1 MNAILPIFEDTL
13 AARDRLGDRLRRT
26 PLLRSAVLDRAIGG
40 TVLLKAEPLQHTGS
54 FKLRGAMNAVLSLVE
69 AGHRGGIVAFSSG
82 NHAQAVAYAAAAAGL
97 PATIFMPADAPAIKT
112 RATRGWGATVVP
124 FDRVAD
130 DREALARAEAA
141 RTAAALIPP
150 YDDPRIIAGQG
161 SCGLEIAEDAAA
173 LGLAPDA
180 LLVPVSG
187 GGLIA
192 GCALAME
199 ARFPEAQVWAVEP
212 EGRDDMRRS
221 LASGA
226 REVNGPGGSVL
237 CDGLMSSSQGE
248 MTFAINRQRVAG
260 GIVVTDAA
268 VLRAMAFAFL
278 HLKLVVEPSGAVGL
292 AALLSGAFDGR
303 DRVTAVVLSGG
314 NVDPETF
321 QRALA
326 TAGEA
331 A

>member
-1 MNAILPIFEDTL
+1 VKFTPPTFQDSL
-13 AARDRLGDRLRRT
+13 AARVRCGDRVRRT
-26 PLLRSAVLDRAIGG
+26 PLLRSAMLDRAIGG

-69 AGHRGGIVAFSSG
+69 GGHTGGIVAFSSG
-82 NHAQAVAYAAAAAGL
+82 NHAQATAYAAAAAGL

-112 RATRGWGATVVP
+112 RATKGWGATVVP

-130 DREALARAEAA
+130 DREALARAEAE
-141 RTAAALIPP
+141 RTGAALIPP

-161 SCGLEIAEDAAA
+161 TCGLELAEDAAA
-173 LGLAPDA
+173 AGLVPDA
-180 LLVPVSG
+180 VLVPASG
-187 GGLIA
+187 GGLVA

-199 ARFPEAQVWAVEP
+199 EMAPGAAVYVVEP
-212 EGRDDMRRS
+212 EGRDDHRRS
-221 LASGA
+221 LVSGERQA
-226 REVNGPGGSVL
+226 NGPGGSVL
-237 CDGLMSSSQGE
+237 CDGLMSAEPGE
-248 MTFAINRQRVAG
+248 LTFAINRRRVAG
-260 GIVVTDAA
+260 GLVVTDEA

-292 AALLSGAFDGR
+292 AALLSGVFDGR

-326 TAGEA
+326 LA
-331 A
+331 

>member
-1 MNAILPIFEDTL
+1 VKITLPTFQDSL
-13 AARDRLGDRLRRT
+13 AARARCGDRVRRT
-26 PLLRSAVLDRAIGG
+26 PLLRSAMLDRAVGG

-69 AGHRGGIVAFSSG
+69 GGHTGGIVAFSSG
-82 NHAQAVAYAAAAAGL
+82 NHAQATAYAAAAAGL

-112 RATRGWGATVVP
+112 RATKGWGATVVP

-130 DREALARAEAA
+130 DREALARAEAE
-141 RTAAALIPP
+141 RTGAALIPP

-161 SCGLEIAEDAAA
+161 TCGLELAEDAAA
-173 LGLAPDA
+173 MGLAPDA

-187 GGLIA
+187 GGLVA
-192 GCALAME
+192 GCTLAME
-199 ARFPEAQVWAVEP
+199 EMAPGCAVYAVEP
-212 EGRDDMRRS
+212 EGRDDHRRS
-221 LASGA
+221 LLSGE
-226 REVNGPGGSVL
+226 RQTNGAGGSVL
-237 CDGLMSSSQGE
+237 CDGLMSPAPGE
-248 MTFAINRQRVAG
+248 LTFAINRRRLAG
-260 GIVVTDAA
+260 GLVVTDEA

-292 AALLSGAFDGR
+292 AALLSGVFDGR

-326 TAGEA
+326 LA
-331 A
+331 

>member
-1 MNAILPIFEDTL
+1 MTITMPTFQDSL
-13 AARDRLGDRLRRT
+13 AARERCGDRVRHT
-26 PLLRSAVLDRAIGG
+26 PLLRSAVLDRTIGG

-69 AGHRGGIVAFSSG
+69 SGHKAGIVAFSSG

-112 RATRGWGATVVP
+112 RATRAWGATVIP
-124 FDRVAD
+124 FDRVQD
-130 DREALARAEAA
+130 DREALARAEAD
-141 RTAAALIPP
+141 RTGAALIPP

-161 SCGLEIAEDAAA
+161 TCGLELAEDA
-173 LGLAPDA
+173 LGLGLRPDA
-180 LLVPVSG
+180 VLVPVSG
-187 GGLIA
+187 GGLAA

-199 ARFPEAQVWAVEP
+199 EMAPGCAVHSVEP
-212 EGRDDMRRS
+212 EGRDDHRRS
-221 LASGA
+221 LAAGERQTNA
-226 REVNGPGGSVL
+226 PGGSVL
-237 CDGLMSSSQGE
+237 CDGLMSAAPGE
-248 MTFAINRQRVAG
+248 LTFAVNRRRLAG
-260 GIVVTDAA
+260 GLVVPDEA

-278 HLKLVVEPSGAVGL
+278 HLKLVLEPSGAIGL
-292 AALLSGAFDGR
+292 AALLSGVFDGR

-326 TAGEA
+326 LV
-331 A
+331 

>member
-1 MNAILPIFEDTL
+1 MKITVPTFQDSL
-13 AARDRLGDRLRRT
+13 AARARCGDRVRRT
-26 PLLRSAVLDRAIGG
+26 PLLRSAMLDRAIGG

-69 AGHRGGIVAFSSG
+69 SGHTGGIVAFSSG
-82 NHAQAVAYAAAAAGL
+82 NHAQATAYAAAAAGQR
-97 PATIFMPADAPAIKT
+97 ATIFMPADAPAIKT

-130 DREALARAEAA
+130 DREALARAEAE
-141 RTAAALIPP
+141 RTGAALIPP

-161 SCGLEIAEDAAA
+161 TCGLEMAEDAAA
-173 LGLAPDA
+173 MGLVPDA

-187 GGLIA
+187 GGLVA

-199 ARFPEAQVWAVEP
+199 EMAPGCAVYTVEP
-212 EGRDDMRRS
+212 EGRDDHRRS
-221 LASGA
+221 LMSGERQA
-226 REVNGPGGSVL
+226 NGPGGSVL
-237 CDGLMSSSQGE
+237 CDGLMSPAPGE
-248 MTFAINRQRVAG
+248 LTFAINRRRLAAG
-260 GIVVTDAA
+260 LVVTDEA

-292 AALLSGAFDGR
+292 AALLSGVFDGR

-321 QRALA
+321 QRALQMGA
-326 TAGEA
+326 
-331 A
+331 

>member
-1 MNAILPIFEDTL
+1 MLPTVEDTI
-13 AARDRLGDRLRRT
+13 AARARLGERVRRT
-26 PLLRSAVLDRAIGG
+26 PLLRSAVLDSQIGG
-40 TVLLKAEPLQHTGS
+40 TVLLKAETLQHTGS

-69 AGHRGGIVAFSSG
+69 DRHAGGIVAFSSG

-112 RATRGWGATVVP
+112 RATMGWGAKVVP
-124 FDRVAD
+124 FDRVRD

-141 RTAAALIPP
+141 RTGAAVIPP

-161 SCGLEIAEDAAA
+161 TCGLEIAEDAAA
-173 LGLAPDA
+173 MGLSPDA

-192 GCALAME
+192 GCALSMA
-199 ARFPEAQVWAVEP
+199 ARFPAAKVWAVEP
-212 EGRDDMRRS
+212 D
-221 LASGA
+221 
-226 REVNGPGGSVL
+226 GSVL
-237 CDGLMSSSQGE
+237 CDGLMSPSQGAL
-248 MTFAINRQRVAG
+248 TFAVNRGRVAG
-260 GIVVTDAA
+260 GIVVTDEA

-303 DRVTAVVLSGG
+303 DRVTTVVLSGG

-321 QRALA
+321 ERALA
-326 TAGEA
+326 TERA
-331 A
+331 AA

>member
-1 MNAILPIFEDTL
+1 VKIALPILQDSL
-13 AARDRLGDRLRRT
+13 AARARCGDRVRHT
-26 PLLRSAVLDRAIGG
+26 PLLRSAVLDRVIGG
-40 TVLLKAEPLQHTGS
+40 IVLLKAEPLQHTGS

-82 NHAQAVAYAAAAAGL
+82 NHAQATAYAAAAAGL

-112 RATRGWGATVVP
+112 RATKAWGATVVP

-130 DREALARAEAA
+130 DREALARAEAE
-141 RTAAALIPP
+141 RTGAALIPP

-161 SCGLEIAEDAAA
+161 TCGVEIAEDSAAM
-173 LGLAPDA
+173 GLAPDA
-180 LLVPVSG
+180 VLVPVSG
-187 GGLIA
+187 GGLVA

-199 ARFPEAQVWAVEP
+199 EMAPGCVVHSVEP
-212 EGRDDMRRS
+212 EGRDDHRRS
-221 LASGA
+221 LASGE
-226 REVNGPGGSVL
+226 RETNGAGGSVL
-237 CDGLMSSSQGE
+237 CDGLMSPAPGE
-248 MTFAINRQRVAG
+248 LTFAINHRRLGAG
-260 GIVVTDAA
+260 LVVTDEA

-326 TAGEA
+326 LA
-331 A
+331 

>member
-1 MNAILPIFEDTL
+1 VKITLPTFQDSL
-13 AARDRLGDRLRRT
+13 AARARCGDRVRRT
-26 PLLRSAVLDRAIGG
+26 HLLRSAVLDRAIGG

-54 FKLRGAMNAVLSLVE
+54 FKLRGAMNAVLSLVG

-112 RATRGWGATVVP
+112 RATKGWGATVVP
-124 FDRVAD
+124 FDRVTD
-130 DREALARAEAA
+130 DREALARAEAE
-141 RTAAALIPP
+141 RTGAALIPP

-161 SCGLEIAEDAAA
+161 TCGLELAEEATAM
-173 LGLAPDA
+173 GLVPDA

-187 GGLIA
+187 GGLVA

-199 ARFPEAQVWAVEP
+199 AMAPGCGVYAVEP
-212 EGRDDMRRS
+212 EGRDDHRRS
-221 LASGA
+221 LISGERQA
-226 REVNGPGGSVL
+226 NGPGGSVL
-237 CDGLMSSSQGE
+237 CDGLMSPVPGE
-248 MTFAINRQRVAG
+248 LTFAINRRRLAG
-260 GIVVTDAA
+260 GLVVTDAA

-321 QRALA
+321 ERALA
-326 TAGEA
+326 TEA
-331 A
+331 

>member
-1 MNAILPIFEDTL
+1 MKISLPTFQDSL
-13 AARDRLGDRLRRT
+13 AARARCGERVRRT
-26 PLLRSAVLDRAIGG
+26 PLLRSAVLDRAVGG

-69 AGHRGGIVAFSSG
+69 NGHRGGIVAFSSG
-82 NHAQAVAYAAAAAGL
+82 NHAQATAYAAAAVGL

-112 RATRGWGATVVP
+112 RATKGWGATVVP

-130 DREALARAEAA
+130 DREALARAEAE
-141 RTAAALIPP
+141 RTGAALIPP

-161 SCGLEIAEDAAA
+161 TCGLELADQATEM
-173 LGLAPDA
+173 GLVPDA
-180 LLVPVSG
+180 VLVPVSG
-187 GGLIA
+187 GGLLA

-199 ARFPEAQVWAVEP
+199 AMAPGCVVHSVEP
-212 EGRDDMRRS
+212 EGRDDHRRS
-221 LASGA
+221 LIAGE
-226 REVNGPGGSVL
+226 RQTNGPGGSVL
-237 CDGLMSSSQGE
+237 CDGLMSAAPGKL
-248 MTFAINRQRVAG
+248 TFAINRRRLG
-260 GIVVTDAA
+260 DGLVVTDEA

-278 HLKLVVEPSGAVGL
+278 HLKLVVEPSGAAGL
-292 AALLSGAFDGR
+292 AALLSGVFDGR

-326 TAGEA
+326 MKA
-331 A
+331 

>member
-1 MNAILPIFEDTL
+1 M
-13 AARDRLGDRLRRT
+13 
-26 PLLRSAVLDRAIGG
+26 LDRVTGS

-69 AGHRGGIVAFSSG
+69 GGHRAGIVAFSSG
-82 NHAQAVAYAAAAAGL
+82 NHAQATAYAAAAAGL

-112 RATRGWGATVVP
+112 RATKGWGATVIP
-124 FDRVAD
+124 FDRVRD

-141 RTAAALIPP
+141 RTGAAVIPP
-150 YDDPRIIAGQG
+150 YDHPDVMAGQG
-161 SCGLEIAEDAAA
+161 TCGLEIAEDAAA
-173 LGLAPDA
+173 MGLSPDA
-180 LLVPVSG
+180 VLVPVSG
-187 GGLIA
+187 GGLLA
-192 GCALAME
+192 GNALAME
-199 ARFPEAQVWAVEP
+199 ARFPGAKAYAVEP

-221 LASGA
+221 LISGV
-226 REVNGPGGSVL
+226 RETNGPGGSVL
-237 CDGLMSSSQGE
+237 CDGLMSPSQGE
-248 MTFAINRQRVAG
+248 LTFAVNRPRVAG
-260 GIVVTDAA
+260 GIVVTDEA
-268 VLRAMAFAFL
+268 VLKAMAFAFL
-278 HLKLVVEPSGAVGL
+278 HLKLVIEPSGAVGL

-326 TAGEA
+326 LA

>member
-1 MNAILPIFEDTL
+1 VKFTPPTFQDSLD
-13 AARDRLGDRLRRT
+13 ARARCGDRVRRT
-26 PLLRSAVLDRAIGG
+26 PLLRSAMLDRAIGG

-69 AGHRGGIVAFSSG
+69 GGHTGGIVAFSSG
-82 NHAQAVAYAAAAAGL
+82 NHAQATAYAAAAAGL

-112 RATRGWGATVVP
+112 RATKGWGATVVP

-130 DREALARAEAA
+130 DREALARAEAE
-141 RTAAALIPP
+141 RTGAALIPP

-161 SCGLEIAEDAAA
+161 TCGLELAEDAAA
-173 LGLAPDA
+173 AGLVPDA
-180 LLVPVSG
+180 VLVPASG
-187 GGLIA
+187 GGLVA

-199 ARFPEAQVWAVEP
+199 EMAPGAAVYVVEP
-212 EGRDDMRRS
+212 EGRDDHRRS
-221 LASGA
+221 LVSGERQA
-226 REVNGPGGSVL
+226 NGPGGSVL
-237 CDGLMSSSQGE
+237 CDGLMSAEPGE
-248 MTFAINRQRVAG
+248 LTFAINRRRVAG
-260 GIVVTDAA
+260 GLVVTDEA

-292 AALLSGAFDGR
+292 AALLSGVFDGR

-326 TAGEA
+326 LA
-331 A
+331 

>member
-1 MNAILPIFEDTL
+1 MKITLPTFQDSL
-13 AARDRLGDRLRRT
+13 AARARCGDRVRRT
-26 PLLRSAVLDRAIGG
+26 PLLRSAMLDRAVGG

-82 NHAQAVAYAAAAAGL
+82 NHAQATAYAAAAAGL

-112 RATRGWGATVVP
+112 RATKSWGATVVP

-141 RTAAALIPP
+141 RTGAALIPP

-161 SCGLEIAEDAAA
+161 TCGLELAEEAAA
-173 LGLAPDA
+173 MGLTPDA

-187 GGLIA
+187 GGLVA
-192 GCALAME
+192 GCALAMAE
-199 ARFPEAQVWAVEP
+199 MAPGCAVYAVEP
-212 EGRDDMRRS
+212 EGRDDHRRS
-221 LASGA
+221 LISGERQA
-226 REVNGPGGSVL
+226 NGTGGSVL
-237 CDGLMSSSQGE
+237 CDGLMSPQPGE
-248 MTFAINRQRVAG
+248 LTFAINRRRLAG
-260 GIVVTDAA
+260 GLVVTDEA

-292 AALLSGAFDGR
+292 AALLSGGFDGR

-326 TAGEA
+326 LG
-331 A
+331 

>member
-1 MNAILPIFEDTL
+1 VKITLPTFQDSL
-13 AARDRLGDRLRRT
+13 AARARCGDRVRRT
-26 PLLRSAVLDRAIGG
+26 PLLRSAMLDRAVGG

-69 AGHRGGIVAFSSG
+69 GGHTGGIVAFSSG
-82 NHAQAVAYAAAAAGL
+82 NHAQATAYAAAAAGL

-112 RATRGWGATVVP
+112 RATKGWGATVVP

-130 DREALARAEAA
+130 DREALARAEAE
-141 RTAAALIPP
+141 RTGAALIPP

-161 SCGLEIAEDAAA
+161 TCGLELAEDAAA
-173 LGLAPDA
+173 MGLAPDA

-187 GGLIA
+187 GGLVA
-192 GCALAME
+192 GCTLAME
-199 ARFPEAQVWAVEP
+199 ETAPGCAVYAVEP
-212 EGRDDMRRS
+212 EGRDDHRRS
-221 LASGA
+221 LLSGE
-226 REVNGPGGSVL
+226 RQTNGAGGSVL
-237 CDGLMSSSQGE
+237 CDGLMSPAPGE
-248 MTFAINRQRVAG
+248 LTFAINRRRPAG
-260 GIVVTDAA
+260 GLVVTDEA

-292 AALLSGAFDGR
+292 AALLSGVFDGR

-326 TAGEA
+326 LA
-331 A
+331 

>member
-1 MNAILPIFEDTL
+1 MKISLPTFQDSL
-13 AARDRLGDRLRRT
+13 AARARCGDRVRHT

-69 AGHRGGIVAFSSG
+69 NGHTSGIVAFSSG
-82 NHAQAVAYAAAAAGL
+82 NHAQATAYAAATAGL

-112 RATRGWGATVVP
+112 RATKAWGATVVP

-130 DREALARAEAA
+130 DREALARAEAE
-141 RTAAALIPP
+141 RTGAALIPP

-161 SCGLEIAEDAAA
+161 TCGLELAEDAAA
-173 LGLAPDA
+173 MGLLPDA
-180 LLVPVSG
+180 LLVPASG
-187 GGLIA
+187 GGLVA

-199 ARFPEAQVWAVEP
+199 EMAPGCAVYSVEP
-212 EGRDDMRRS
+212 EGRDDHHRS
-221 LASGA
+221 LVTGERQTNA
-226 REVNGPGGSVL
+226 PGGSVL
-237 CDGLMSSSQGE
+237 CDGLMSPAPGE
-248 MTFAINRQRVAG
+248 LTFALNRRRLAG
-260 GIVVTDAA
+260 GLVVTDEA

-292 AALLSGAFDGR
+292 AALLSGVFDGR

-326 TAGEA
+326 LA
-331 A
+331 

>member
-1 MNAILPIFEDTL
+1 MKISLPTFQDSL
-13 AARDRLGDRLRRT
+13 AARARCGDRVRHT
-26 PLLRSAVLDRAIGG
+26 PLLRSAVLDRAVGG

-69 AGHRGGIVAFSSG
+69 EGHSGGIVAFSSG

-112 RATRGWGATVVP
+112 RATKAWGATVVP
-124 FDRVAD
+124 FDRVND
-130 DREALARAEAA
+130 DREALARAEAE
-141 RTAAALIPP
+141 RTGAALIPP

-161 SCGLEIAEDAAA
+161 TCGLELAEDAIAM
-173 LGLAPDA
+173 GLAPDA
-180 LLVPVSG
+180 VLVPVSG
-187 GGLIA
+187 GGLVA

-199 ARFPEAQVWAVEP
+199 EMAPGCAVYAMEP
-212 EGRDDMRRS
+212 EGRDDHRRS
-221 LASGA
+221 LLAGE
-226 REVNGPGGSVL
+226 RLTNGPGGSVL
-237 CDGLMSSSQGE
+237 CDGLMSPNPGE
-248 MTFAINRQRVAG
+248 LTFALNRRRLAG
-260 GIVVTDAA
+260 ALVVTDEA

-292 AALLSGAFDGR
+292 AALLSGVFDGR

-321 QRALA
+321 ARALA
-326 TAGEA
+326 LA
-331 A
+331 